1 MSQKK
6 CRDIWSMD
14 KNWIDI
20 EMTMDVHPKFVT
32 SRFHDFSD
40 DFNLDKIQS
49 VSGTISEVRY

>member
-14 KNWIDI
+14 KNWIDS
-20 EMTMDVHPKFVT
+20 EMTMDVHPKFAT

-40 DFNLDKIQS
+40 DFNLDEIQS
-49 VSGTISEVRY
+49 VSGTISEVLY